1 MTDIL
6 IQKVAVADTD
16 SGYTVEKEYKLSNI
30 NTLSIDLNSP
40 VSPMPLPEEGAD
52 DNVLVKIEG
61 NSSNMSLAWTIKDE
75 TVSPVT
81 KKGGGVLWATS
92 TPYTI
97 GDTVV
102 TSLEPAG
109 IQYDCRVAHTS
120 GTFSTDLAAGK
131 WALSDNVDVLTAM
144 QQIGYFTGSPGIGSF
159 QPVSVTDN
167 YRIQIKEGTDILFSK
182 LGFFTKFTFSMSGSS
197 PVIWNANVSFIVG
210 NVITSF
216 EDKVPEV
223 PTGLGLTSGATYN
236 GSNLNTASI
245 DMIWDPPTITNG
257 TLTQSV
263 IEYRKM
269 GETTWHRLFTT
280 QTDPN
285 TGGAGANAP
294 YTLSYLTLFK
304 YYDIRV
310 ACRTN
315 AGAGSFTGSVTAQAT

>member
-16 SGYTVEKEYKLSNI
+16 SGYTIEKEYKLSNI

-61 NSSNMSLAWTIKDE
+61 NSSNMSLSWTIKNE

-81 KKGGGVLWATS
+81 IKGGGILWLTS
-92 TPYTI
+92 TVYAL
-97 GDTVV
+97 GDNVV
-102 TSLEPAG
+102 DTLEPTG
-109 IQYDCRVAHTS
+109 TQYECRVGHTS

-131 WALSDNVDVLTAM
+131 WVATDNSEILTAI
-144 QQIGYFTGSPGIGSF
+144 QQVGYFTGEPGIGSF
-159 QPVSVTDN
+159 QPVSVSDN
-167 YRIQIKEGTDILFSK
+167 YRIQIKDGTDILFSK
-182 LGFFTKFTFSMSGSS
+182 LGFFTKFTFSMAGNS

-236 GSNLNTASI
+236 GSNLNTASLNI
-245 DMIWDPPTITNG
+245 IWDPPTITNG
-257 TLTQSV
+257 TLTQTVVS
-263 IEYRKM
+263 YRKE
-269 GETTWHRLFTT
+269 GENNWHKLYTST
-280 QTDPN
+280 TDPSI
-285 TGGAGANAP
+285 GSE
-294 YTLSYLTLFK
+294 YVLSNLTYLK

-310 ACRTN
+310 ASRTN
-315 AGAGSFTGSVTAQAT
+315 AGAGDFTSKVTGQAT